1 MALIHGPKFCLDLGS
16 ESFNIRKKMHRLLFI
31 SMIKG
36 ISHQSHINKES
47 LFIEYDIKSGFLSNT
62 ESILLHCASGA
73 TCDFDRQA
81 HLRGAN

>member
-1 MALIHGPKFCLDLGS
+1 
-16 ESFNIRKKMHRLLFI
+16 
-31 SMIKG
+31 MIKD

-62 ESILLHCASGA
+62 ESILLHYASGA